1 MEKIEMANKA
11 SDLIPQ
17 DEALELFDGACDSQ
31 LKFFDA
37 PESYE
42 FGQFVDL
49 LVKFDNRLHQMTLNQ
64 AVPEETKVA
73 SSSAITAMPR
83 DQVVTARKQMVRFDV
98 RDLGR
103 KFNSGRQLKK
113 LEKSRIVGKRTVQI
127 DTNSFIA
134 DPVINLKRRRVRVQL
149 PQESV
154 RALID
159 GKPLVV
165 TLPQKNGIHKVTIV
179 GRRRKPV
186 PSVDQWL
193 IDDTAAFLAN
203 PVIPSTHGRMMRLR
217 LSRDEV
223 ESLRTGSVTRLSA
236 GGRDVTV
243 IPQADRA
250 VKTSEMRSRNGGPPE
265 RDPVYH
271 NAGGTENRH
280 EPVPTTP
287 ARATTT
293 SAEGGSANLPS
304 PTSGTSHVTDVVVR
318 DRTIPVSLFLPWE
331 QIWTLQGYTRGR
343 LLQSIGLAPL
353 EETTIEVFSW
363 DRRRRSLDQTASAET
378 EQFGETTDTTRDASS
393 VYNQL
398 QTDKEFELQG
408 GGGVKAT
415 YKYGDM
421 LTVEAEGH
429 INASNKEKL
438 SQLGKRS
445 QDRLQES
452 VIRAS
457 TRVKASRTT
466 KISESQESG
475 REDRVTRRLKNPNS
489 CHALT
494 INFFDVHA
502 SYNVLT
508 KFMPDDTRL
517 CILIDNPVN
526 YSFEKAVDT
535 DLLIVRTH
543 ETTLRAAL
551 LDPALTPG
559 FDALRQIEARRIAM
573 SLLKEADEA
582 RREEQNQANAN
593 AGQGGSGGGS
603 TEVQTAE
610 AAVTKAAKKIADT
623 AKTLRD
629 ASFEELME
637 AVDDKPESEWREK
650 MKTLGPSAQQW
661 LFTRLFKR
669 AAQSLF
675 SECLALVD
683 LSDAALLAASQSLN
697 SAINAN
703 NTLSRDALLNPT
715 PSEVNALLTPLVQA
729 HYNTTPEWAWWW
741 GFFED
746 NSLRVP
752 DDGGLLGSLD
762 TFRGAYSALVSAQAR
777 AANSGGPGSP
787 GGSANT
793 RVDAL
798 SSADRLEM
806 AFPVGETATAT
817 ERAETLMAH
826 LQEFK
831 NYYNYAILNAL
842 PPVEL
847 LEKLTKP
854 LTDQSVTVGMFEPRV
869 VAMRGG
875 KIAIPLLADVS
886 PTLQSLLDSI
896 VTEVKKAKE
905 STRRVT
911 LPTAGLVTDVRLGV
925 CSACERHIE
934 NLQALELRAGRARV
948 VLDELEGARRR
959 ALLEKNPPDLGP
971 TTLSPAALGVRV
983 ETVKENS

>member
-1 MEKIEMANKA
+1 MT
-11 SDLIPQ
+11 SDLIPE
-17 DEALELFDGACDSQ
+17 DKSLELFDGGCDSQ

-37 PESYE
+37 PESYQ

-49 LVKFDNRLHQMTLNQ
+49 LVDVDNRLHQMTLHD
-64 AVPEETKVA
+64 AVAGESKAA
-73 SSSAITAMPR
+73 SARAITAVPR
-83 DQVVTARKQMVRFDV
+83 DQVVRARMQVAHFDV

-103 KFNSGRQLKK
+103 SPEELT
-113 LEKSRIVGKRTVQI
+113 KSRIAGTRTVEV

-134 DPVINLKRRRVRVQL
+134 DPVITLEGHPVRVQL

-159 GKPLVV
+159 GQPLSV
-165 TLPQKNGIHKVTIV
+165 TVPQKNGSHTVTIV
-179 GRRRKPV
+179 GRTAQLREAS
-186 PSVDQWL
+186 PSVDHWL
-193 IDDTAAFLAN
+193 IDNTAAFLAN
-203 PVIPSTHGRMMRLR
+203 PVVPSTGGTMMRLS

-223 ESLRTGSVTRLSA
+223 ESLRMGSATRLSA
-236 GGRDVTV
+236 GGRGVTV
-243 IPQADRA
+243 IPQAAPAVTRSTMRA
-250 VKTSEMRSRNGGPPE
+250 RMIGLREVDPP
-265 RDPVYH
+265 DPVDDDRS
-271 NAGGTENRH
+271 GTGNRDDS
-280 EPVPTTP
+280 VSSAP
-287 ARATTT
+287 AHVSTT
-293 SAEGGSANLPS
+293 SAESGGAKAPS
-304 PTSGTSHVTDVVVR
+304 ETSGTSHASDVIVR
-318 DRTIPVSLFLPWE
+318 DRVIPVSLFLPWE
-331 QIWTLQGYTRGR
+331 QTWTLQGYTRGR
-343 LLQSIGLAPL
+343 LLQSLGLAPL
-353 EETTIEVFSW
+353 EETTIEIFSW

-421 LTVEAEGH
+421 LTVEADGH
-429 INASNKEKL
+429 INASNKDKL

-475 REDRVTRRLKNPNS
+475 REDRVTRRIKNSNS

-494 INFFDVHA
+494 INYFDVHA
-502 SYNVLT
+502 SYNVVT
-508 KFMPDDTRL
+508 KFVPDDTRL

-526 YSFEKAVDT
+526 YTFDKNVGSDR
-535 DLLIVRTH
+535 LIVRTH
-543 ETTLRAAL
+543 ETMLRAAL

-559 FDALRQIEARRIAM
+559 FDALRQIEARRIAL
-573 SLLKEADEA
+573 SLLKEADDA
-582 RREEQNQANAN
+582 RRDEQDRLKAN
-593 AGQGGSGGGS
+593 AGQGGGAGGS
-603 TEVQTAE
+603 TDVQKAE
-610 AAVTKAAKKIADT
+610 ATVAKAAKKIAEAAT
-623 AKTLRD
+623 ILRN
-629 ASFEELME
+629 ASFEALMQ
-637 AVDDKPESEWREK
+637 AVDDKPEEEWRPK
-650 MKTLGPSAQQW
+650 MESLGPSAQEW

-675 SECLALVD
+675 SECVGLDGLDNVG
-683 LSDAALLAASQSLN
+683 LLGVSQSLN

-715 PSEVNALLTPLVQA
+715 PSDVDELLTPLVQA
-729 HYNTTPEWAWWW
+729 HYNSSTEWAWWW
-741 GFFED
+741 GFFKD
-746 NSLRVP
+746 NSLRIP
-752 DDGGLLGSLD
+752 DDAGLLGFLD

-777 AANSGGPGSP
+777 AAASGGEP
-787 GGSANT
+787 GGPVDSANT

-798 SSADRLEM
+798 SSTDRLEM

-847 LEKLTKP
+847 LELLTKP
-854 LTDQSVTVGMFEPRV
+854 LTAQSVTVGMFEPRV

-875 KIAIPLLADVS
+875 KIAIPLLADAS
-886 PTLQSLLDSI
+886 PTLQDLIDEI
-896 VTEVKKAKE
+896 VTEVKKARE

-911 LPTAGLVTDVRLGV
+911 LPTAGLVTDLRLGI
-925 CSACERHIE
+925 CSGCERQIQD
-934 NLQALELRAGRARV
+934 LQSLELRARKARV
-948 VLDELEGARRR
+948 ALDELEGARRK
-959 ALLEKNPPDLGP
+959 ALLEKNPPDLAP
-971 TTLSPAALGVRV
+971 TMFPPTAIGLRV